1 MLIISNLITYNK
13 LVKKLG
19 LFLIAF
25 FIVLQP
31 SAFGH
36 DEKNDIENKKFNGIE
51 NYDVITISQ
60 PGVLYYSVTNQILES
75 VKNLDSNVTFIG
87 RANVGLEKIIDIN
100 NVETLSTNP
109 DYLYSL
115 SVKSIE
121 SKYADLFYTDE
132 ITKLIKE
139 NKIIIS
145 KLTAEQYSVNIG
157 DKLVLVGMNEII
169 TEVEVGEI
177 IPDSE
182 IGWFEAVVSKDVGYE
197 LGINRNIQAIIW
209 DSKVTENHFV
219 EIYKNIKYKQLRVT
233 FRDSKPNKNWVLP
246 TALVKNYFGDF
257 QIKEKDGTWIIVEPA
272 WRNENIERKEMPI
285 IGRATCNKIMWKPLL
300 GALNQVIDEG
310 LENTLYKE
318 EFQKSGGCYAPR
330 RINRFNAGGSISRH
344 AWGIAI
350 DINVKS
356 GYHPRVVEIFNEW
369 GFAWGGTW
377 TSPDEMHFEL
387 RDLSPSVP

>member
-1 MLIISNLITYNK
+1 M
-13 LVKKLG
+13 KKLG

-36 DEKNDIENKKFNGIE
+36 DGENDIENKKFNGIE

-115 SVKSIE
+115 SIKSIE

-132 ITKLIKE
+132 ITKLIKD

-145 KLTAEQYSVNIG
+145 KLTAEQYSINVG

-182 IGWFEAVVSKDVGYE
+182 IGWFEALVSKDVGYE

-209 DSKVTENHFV
+209 DSKITENHFV
-219 EIYKNIKYKQLRVT
+219 ELYRNIKYKQLRVT

-257 QIKEKDGTWIIVEPA
+257 QIKEKDVTLIIVEPT

>member
-1 MLIISNLITYNK
+1 M
-13 LVKKLG
+13 KKLG

-36 DEKNDIENKKFNGIE
+36 DGENDIENKKLFNGIE

-60 PGVLYYSVTNQILES
+60 PGVLYYSVTDQILES
-75 VKNLDSNVTFIG
+75 VKNLNSNVTFIG

-145 KLTAEQYSVNIG
+145 NLTAEQYSVNIG

-233 FRDSKPNKNWVLP
+233 FRDAKANKNWVLP

>member
-1 MLIISNLITYNK
+1 M
-13 LVKKLG
+13 KKLG

-36 DEKNDIENKKFNGIE
+36 DGENDIENKKFNGIE

-60 PGVLYYSVTNQILES
+60 PGVLYYSVTDQILES
-75 VKNLDSNVTFIG
+75 VKNLNSNVTFIG

-145 KLTAEQYSVNIG
+145 NLTAEQYSVNIG

-233 FRDSKPNKNWVLP
+233 FRDAKANKNWVLP

>member
-1 MLIISNLITYNK
+1 M
-13 LVKKLG
+13 KKLG

-36 DEKNDIENKKFNGIE
+36 DGENDIENKKFNGIE

-60 PGVLYYSVTNQILES
+60 PGVLYYSVTDQILES
-75 VKNLDSNVTFIG
+75 VKNLNSNVTFIG

-145 KLTAEQYSVNIG
+145 NLTAEQYSVNIG

-177 IPDSE
+177 ISDSE

-233 FRDSKPNKNWVLP
+233 FRDAKANKNWVLP

>member
-1 MLIISNLITYNK
+1 
-13 LVKKLG
+13 VKKLG

-36 DEKNDIENKKFNGIE
+36 DGENDIENKKLFNGIE

-60 PGVLYYSVTNQILES
+60 PGVLYYSVTNQIIES

-177 IPDSE
+177 ISDSE

-233 FRDSKPNKNWVLP
+233 FRDAKPNKNWVLP

-257 QIKEKDGTWIIVEPA
+257 QIKEKDGTWIIIEPA
-272 WRNENIERKEMPI
+272 WRTENIERKEMPI

-387 RDLSPSVP
+387 RDVSPSVP